1 MHGDTIDYINS
12 IFINGDTRIPQ
23 MNYFNTYTHIII
35 IIIIIKLLQQ
45 YHIFEVVVVI
55 IFTTIC
61 GVYSYL
67 KCKKVLWLG
76 YTYYYNLG
84 LQ

>member
-12 IFINGDTRIPQ
+12 IFINSDTNTPQ

-35 IIIIIKLLQQ
+35 IIIKLLQE
-45 YHIFEVVVVI
+45 YHIFDVVVVI

-61 GVYSYL
+61 GVFSYL
-67 KCKKVLWLG
+67 KCNIGTMVRLYIL
-76 YTYYYNLG
+76 L
-84 LQ
+84 